1 MSERAASFAEHAR
14 RYSELGWALVRLE
27 GKVPQGRRWQSQ
39 QPDPD
44 PEHAAGAWA
53 EWGQRWNM
61 GVVLGPSG
69 TAVAEYDTPEGGR
82 KLLELLG
89 GSPPLTP
96 TCRTGSDRL
105 HFYFRPPAGFDKTA
119 RDGIELRLGGHQ
131 CVLPPSEHPGTGK
144 PYAWLSGREPW
155 ALPLAEVPPALL
167 EYLGETRSNGAAE
180 PLPEIIP
187 IGAIDTTLAS
197 LAGSMRRRGASEQ
210 AIYAALLEELVHCE
224 PGHTHTEADC
234 RRIARSVARYEPAL
248 PEHSRDEAAPSA
260 PGTQS
265 DEPAGPAEPFRGRS
279 QAEVLRLDLPEEREL
294 ITGLIPIGVPGTIA
308 GLPETHKSFIA
319 QKTVV
324 VLARG
329 EGEVLGCPVAVEGP
343 VPVGYFWQDDSERE
357 EVERVQLYEQIHAS
371 PPDLPLRWFLNEGL
385 ELPRDL
391 ERLRLT
397 IERYGLRLV
406 VLDSFYNVAL
416 VDLKDREAGQV
427 ISALK
432 AQVCDPTGCK
442 VLVVDHMPWATDT
455 NRQRLRG
462 YGDVFKGAAFRF
474 GIYVHAENKKLWVE
488 ARGNNIRGF
497 KRSPAYWDEEALELR
512 LADTEPERSDTE
524 IEDEIVVL
532 LSDGQARSTSA
543 VRKAVTGRAV
553 RVDAALERLKE
564 RDEVIDQNR
573 SGGTWSDEVGK
584 PRYWKALGCADQTP
598 SLLDGTTSDEE
609 GGGSMEETT
618 SSTPSHPRRGDEVVR
633 DGVRRT

>member
-279 QAEVLRLDLPEEREL
+279 QAEAQARP
-294 ITGLIPIGVPGTIA
+294 A
-308 GLPETHKSFIA
+308 GG
-319 QKTVV
+319 
-324 VLARG
+324 ARADHR
-329 EGEVLGCPVAVEGP
+329 PDPDRGP
-343 VPVGYFWQDDSERE
+343 R
-357 EVERVQLYEQIHAS
+357 H
-371 PPDLPLRWFLNEGL
+371 
-385 ELPRDL
+385 
-391 ERLRLT
+391 
-397 IERYGLRLV
+397 
-406 VLDSFYNVAL
+406 
-416 VDLKDREAGQV
+416 DRRPAGD
-427 ISALK
+427 
-432 AQVCDPTGCK
+432 AQV
-442 VLVVDHMPWATDT
+442 
-455 NRQRLRG
+455 
-462 YGDVFKGAAFRF
+462 
-474 GIYVHAENKKLWVE
+474 VHRAED
-488 ARGNNIRGF
+488 RR
-497 KRSPAYWDEEALELR
+497 R
-512 LADTEPERSDTE
+512 
-524 IEDEIVVL
+524 
-532 LSDGQARSTSA
+532 ARS
-543 VRKAVTGRAV
+543 RRGRGA
-553 RVDAALERLKE
+553 RL
-564 RDEVIDQNR
+564 
-573 SGGTWSDEVGK
+573 
-584 PRYWKALGCADQTP
+584 
-598 SLLDGTTSDEE
+598 
-609 GGGSMEETT
+609 
-618 SSTPSHPRRGDEVVR
+618 PRRGR
-633 DGVRRT
+633 GAGAGRLLLAGRL